1 MPTVPGS
8 IQSKPKPRQFSA
20 TGIRIERTRIVSQS
34 HQRPCNLSNQHERR
48 NQSRL
53 QEHCSTY
60 TKMGSA
66 LDWRHMLQN
75 YICYSNN
82 CNLLHAYTKKEHNTL
97 RATKRKAALF
107 WSYNK
112 DVPTESG
119 LHRTLHLT
127 RPRHGTL
134 YFGVIHSFHLQKQ
147 RVMLYIQIA
156 LLNLFI
162 QLDITIYN

>member
-1 MPTVPGS
+1 MWLCVVNVFFFSNFKIIMPTVPGS

-20 TGIRIERTRIVSQS
+20 TGIRTERTRIVSQS

-82 CNLLHAYTKKEHNTL
+82 YNLLHAP
-97 RATKRKAALF
+97 RK
-107 WSYNK
+107 NK
-112 DVPTESG
+112 IPSG
-119 LHRTLHLT
+119 LPREKLPGSGPIIRMSQPKVGCTEHCTSLGRGMELCTLV
-127 RPRHGTL
+127 L
-134 YFGVIHSFHLQKQ
+134 YTPS
-147 RVMLYIQIA
+147 
-156 LLNLFI
+156 
-162 QLDITIYN
+162 IYNNKE